1 MGKRAQHA
9 MASASAA
16 PAAAPP
22 TGEAAMPASQTA
34 HVVVFGVAAERLGLW
49 LKEVAEIIRP
59 PKLAQMPMA
68 PPSLLGLANLRGTV
82 LPVLSLRRLLGW
94 DDADSAETARVIVI
108 DRPAPFG
115 LLVDRIE
122 RLLPVADAA
131 VEQDDAGAGQL
142 DPALL
147 EGVIK
152 AGEGHD
158 IIKVLHPDRLL
169 REQFARL
176 SSAAPR
182 AASAVAAIA
191 PAAAGNAA
199 AQHRQALL
207 SFDLG
212 AQEYAL
218 PLERVLEIIALPDH
232 VSEVP
237 RPETAVLGVV
247 TLRDRLLPLVSLRT
261 LLGFA
266 DELIRDG
273 RGKVIVLSLGHG
285 AVGVVVD
292 RTRDILRVD
301 PALIDPAPAL
311 LTRGAGDAEIAA
323 ICRLDHGK
331 RLVGL
336 LSPDRLFRSELVSR
350 VLSQQLEQGS
360 VGPQQADGDAMADE
374 QFIVFR
380 LGEQDYGVPVAAI
393 DEVARAPERVTRL
406 PKAPSFIDGVM
417 NLRGSVMP
425 IVDLRR
431 RFELPAN
438 DAATAQRV
446 LVLDSGGGKTGFLV
460 DSVSE
465 LIRIPAPAISAAP
478 EVSADQARLIHRVA
492 NLQASGR
499 IILLID
505 PAQLLDRVEAD
516 VLAKFD
522 GNAAD
527 AALPAS

>member
-1 MGKRAQHA
+1 MAKRAQHA
-9 MASASAA
+9 AATSSSAA
-16 PAAAPP
+16 PAAAPA
-22 TGEAAMPASQTA
+22 GDAARAPSAS
-34 HVVVFGVAAERLGLW
+34 HVVVFGVAAERLGLR
-49 LKEVAEIIRP
+49 LEQVAEIIRP
-59 PKLAQMPMA
+59 PKLAKMPMA

-94 DDADSAETARVIVI
+94 PDASAGDTARVIVI
-108 DRPAPFG
+108 DRAAPFG
-115 LLVDRIE
+115 LLVDRID
-122 RLLPVADAA
+122 RLLRVADDAIA
-131 VEQDDAGAGQL
+131 QDDAGAGQL
-142 DPALL
+142 DPGLL

-152 AGEGHD
+152 GGEGRD
-158 IIKVLHPDRLL
+158 TIKVVHPDRLL
-169 REQFARL
+169 RDQFARL
-176 SSAAPR
+176 SSAGPR
-182 AASAVAAIA
+182 AAAGVAVIA
-191 PAAAGNAA
+191 GAAGRNEA
-199 AQHRQALL
+199 AQHRLALL

-218 PLERVLEIIALPDH
+218 PLERVLEIIALPPH

-261 LLGFA
+261 LLGFP
-266 DELIRDG
+266 DDLVRDG
-273 RGKVIVLSLGHG
+273 RAKVIVLSLGQG

-311 LTRGAGDAEIAA
+311 LTRGEGDAEIAA
-323 ICRLDHGK
+323 ICRLDHGR

-336 LSPDRLFRSELVSR
+336 LSADRLFRSELVSR
-350 VLSQQLEQGS
+350 VLSQQQEQGS
-360 VGPQQADGDAMADE
+360 VAGHQAGGDAVADE

-406 PKAPSFIDGVM
+406 PKAPAFIDGVM
-417 NLRGSVMP
+417 NLRGRVMP

-431 RFELPAN
+431 RFELAAN
-438 DAATAQRV
+438 QAKTAQRV

-465 LIRIPAPAISAAP
+465 LIRLPAHAISAAP

-492 NLQASGR
+492 NLEADGR

-516 VLAKFD
+516 VLAKF
-522 GNAAD
+522 ARSRPD

>member
-1 MGKRAQHA
+1 MAKRAQHA
-9 MASASAA
+9 ATSAA
-16 PAAAPP
+16 PAAPP
-22 TGEAAMPASQTA
+22 GVAAAPASDAA
-34 HVVVFGVAAERLGLW
+34 HVVVFGVAAERLGLR

-68 PPSLLGLANLRGTV
+68 PHSLLGLANLRGTV
-82 LPVLSLRRLLGW
+82 LPVLGLRRLLGW
-94 DDADSAETARVIVI
+94 PDAAAGDTARVIVI

-115 LLVDRIE
+115 LLVDRID
-122 RLLPVADAA
+122 RLLPVADDAI
-131 VEQDDAGAGQL
+131 EHDDSGAGQL

-152 AGEGHD
+152 GDEGRD
-158 IIKVLHPDRLL
+158 AIKVLHPDQLL
-169 REQFARL
+169 RDQFARL
-176 SSAAPR
+176 AGSAPR
-182 AASAVAAIA
+182 AAAGVTAIA
-191 PAAAGNAA
+191 TAAGRNEP
-199 AQHRQALL
+199 AQHRLALL

-218 PLERVLEIIALPDH
+218 PLDRVLEIIALPEH

-261 LLGFA
+261 LLGFD

-273 RGKVIVLSLGHG
+273 RGKVIVLSIGQG

-301 PALIDPAPAL
+301 PGLIDPAPAL
-311 LTRGAGDAEIAA
+311 LTRGAGDAEISS
-323 ICRLDHGK
+323 ICRLDHGR

-336 LSPDRLFRSELVSR
+336 LSADRLFRSDLVRR
-350 VLSQQLEQGS
+350 VLSQQLEEGS
-360 VGPQQADGDAMADE
+360 VAQQQAGEDAMADE

-380 LGEQDYGVPVAAI
+380 LGEQDYGIPVAAI

-406 PKAPSFIDGVM
+406 PKAPAFIDGVM
-417 NLRGSVMP
+417 NLRGRVMP

-431 RFELPAN
+431 RFDLAAN
-438 DAATAQRV
+438 DAKTAQRV
-446 LVLDSGGGKTGFLV
+446 LVLNSGGGKTGFLV

-465 LIRIPAPAISAAP
+465 LLKLPARAISTAP
-478 EVSADQARLIHRVA
+478 DVSAEQARLIHRVA
-492 NLQASGR
+492 NLEADGR

-516 VLAKFD
+516 VLAKFNR
-522 GNAAD
+522 GRPD
-527 AALPAS
+527 AALQAS